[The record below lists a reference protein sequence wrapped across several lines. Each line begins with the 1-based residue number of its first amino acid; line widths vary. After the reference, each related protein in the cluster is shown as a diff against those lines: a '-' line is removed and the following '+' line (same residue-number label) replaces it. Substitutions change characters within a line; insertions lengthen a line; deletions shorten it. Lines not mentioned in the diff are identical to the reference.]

1 MNSSKT
7 DTILGLPR
15 RPKVG
20 EASTG
25 ALLGALAL
33 GLLTRDLA
41 AAIAGGAIGAG
52 LADKRQPLE
61 LAIREYFKKKGLEVV
76 FFYRAPRFAK
86 VTFRY
91 ADNAFWTVETT
102 IPDTLLSDKDRDE
115 DRDDWL
121 YGSLIKI
128 ELPKILRKLKP
139 LKSNESR

>member
-1 MNSSKT
+1 MISSQSDK
-7 DTILGLPR
+7 ISGLPR

-25 ALLGALAL
+25 ALLGAIAL
-33 GLLTRDLA
+33 GLLTRDIT

-52 LADKRQPLE
+52 LANKKQPLE
-61 LAIREYFKKKGLEVV
+61 LAVREYLKTKGFEVI
-76 FFYRAPRFAK
+76 FFYRSPRSAK

-91 ADNAFWTVETT
+91 ADNAFWTIET
-102 IPDTLLSDKDRDE
+102 IMPDGLILSDE

-121 YGSLIKI
+121 YGSLVKK
-128 ELPKILRKLKP
+128 ELPKILRKLKL